1 MAQTGDETDF
11 HGRFLK
17 ASATFVRLVCPR
29 RCFRHSVVYGNS
41 AGIAPS
47 IAPYNRVMA
56 RSLIWVALM
65 AIVTALYPSGAFGEF
80 VCGPTPRTCAVFLNA
95 KAMFRGRVI
104 AVDRRLGLVRIRVEE
119 RFKGVAN
126 ETQEVWIDPKWTG
139 PGGFIED
146 PGPDYREGE
155 DWLVVASAFDLESWK
170 KRFQVTIVDVA
181 GRQFYTDYTLCPD
194 AGSRRTDSSKVNQ
207 ILSEL
212 RAYRDGKPLARDCRR

>member
-1 MAQTGDETDF
+1 M
-11 HGRFLK
+11 
-17 ASATFVRLVCPR
+17 FVRLVCPR
-29 RCFRHSVVYGNS
+29 RCFRHSVVSGNS

-146 PGPDYREGE
+146 PGPTTGREKTGSLLPQPSTLNPGRNVFRSPLSMSPGGNSTQTILFVRTPVRAARTHPRSIRYYRSYVHTGM
-155 DWLVVASAFDLESWK
+155 ESRWPA
-170 KRFQVTIVDVA
+170 IVA
-181 GRQFYTDYTLCPD
+181 GDTQ
-194 AGSRRTDSSKVNQ
+194 Q
-207 ILSEL
+207 
-212 RAYRDGKPLARDCRR
+212 LAPN